1 LYYLSL
7 QKPRVIKNMS
17 SHYSQKKPPLAS
29 SPTPSGKKGF
39 GVAASPFN
47 GIKIELGI
55 AISIGFVLWL
65 AADSITA
72 SIATQL
78 LLLVGYGLLSA
89 GWLVYRTRRIV
100 QQIEQQW
107 DEQKNQQTKPELDQS
122 THSDGR

>member
-1 LYYLSL
+1 M
-7 QKPRVIKNMS
+7 N

-29 SPTPSGKKGF
+29 SPTPLSKKGF

-78 LLLVGYGLLSA
+78 LLLVGYGLFSA

-100 QQIEQQW
+100 QQIEQQR
-107 DEQKNQQTKPELDQS
+107 DEQKDEETKPESDQT